1 MATAVANAEPA
12 SHRWRL
18 PERLPEIHGPALL
31 AYRLIWFLVAVLAV
45 MSVGYF
51 NYRWT
56 NDQITGSATV
66 YATGLAP
73 IDRFADGQHVR
84 PLSPESRRAGV
95 IDNDVIISIDG
106 HPAPDNDKDLGTL
119 LDGRD
124 GSRIIVG
131 LRDPS
136 GRSRD
141 VTLTRSSDNWRDAYA
156 GSGLTPVR
164 AFWIYFAID
173 ACANLLYLCA
183 ASVLFI
189 RKPADPVAALLSLGM
204 LLYLVNSRMIVPSL
218 TFVWTATG
226 SLSGAMLWLG
236 LLFFPDGRLAPRWW
250 PFAVVAILSAAVLNT
265 ATFWIPA
272 ALTVLQFVGFL
283 ALALTVAA
291 VVGRF
296 RAGSRVVRQQM
307 KFAMLG
313 FVACFGLVI
322 LSIILTQ
329 AAPFASTEGVRA
341 WLGLLSGLTG
351 SLAAVAIATGLLIAL
366 LRYRLYDVDSAIGR
380 SAAYGAMT
388 IGFVVLFASS
398 EKLIEL
404 LGQQYFGQ
412 SVGGVA
418 GGVAAALAAVV
429 IAPMHTRSHRW
440 AQKRFQKA
448 LFRLRH
454 GLPPLVGDLRETA
467 GLEQIAG
474 ATLDAIVAGV
484 RARHAALIS
493 GETVI
498 DAREIS
504 AAHVEEWR
512 RNWTPASHEG
522 IDRNRS
528 DPVFPIRVPLEAEGH
543 GRVGWLLL
551 GSRPDGSLFGKSE
564 CDAIENIAEP
574 VARAVQVALRRQERE
589 RQIESR
595 LQRVETEVRRT
606 SAKLGQLLKPR
617 RPHRASIGPGPD

>member
-1 MATAVANAEPA
+1 MDVASNGVNGVQ
-12 SHRWRL
+12 HRQGRLRL
-18 PERLPEIHGPALL
+18 PERLPEIRGAALL
-31 AYRLIWFLVAVLAV
+31 AYRLIWFLAAVLAV
-45 MSVGYF
+45 MSVSYF

-56 NDQITGSATV
+56 VDQITGSTTV
-66 YATGLAP
+66 YAMGLAP

-84 PLSPESRRAGV
+84 PLSAESRRAGV

-106 HPAPDNDKDLGTL
+106 RQAPDNDKDLAAL
-119 LDGRD
+119 LERPD

-136 GRSRD
+136 GRSRN

-156 GSGLTPVR
+156 RSGLTPVR
-164 AFWIYFAID
+164 SFWIYFVID

-183 ASVLFI
+183 AGLLFI

-204 LLYLVNSRMIVPSL
+204 LLYLVNSRMLVPSL

-226 SLSGAMLWLG
+226 SVSGTMLWLG

-250 PFAVVAILSAAVLNT
+250 PFAVLLILSAAVLNT

-272 ALTVLQFVGFL
+272 VLTVLQFVAFS

-296 RAGSRVVRQQM
+296 RAGSPVVRQQM

-313 FVACFGLVI
+313 FVACFGLVVLGI
-322 LSIILTQ
+322 VLTQ
-329 AAPFASTEGVRA
+329 AAPFAPTEGVRA
-341 WLGLLSGLTG
+341 WLGLLSGLAG
-351 SLAAVAIATGLLIAL
+351 SLAAVAIATGLLVAL
-366 LRYRLYDVDSAIGR
+366 LRYRLYDADTAIGR

-404 LGQQYFGQ
+404 LGQQYLGQ

-429 IAPMHTRSHRW
+429 IAPMHNKSHRW

-474 ATLDAIVAGV
+474 ATLDALVAGV
-484 RARHAALIS
+484 RARHAALIV
-493 GETVI
+493 GDRIV
-498 DAREIS
+498 DAREIP
-504 AAHVEEWR
+504 AADVNRWSR
-512 RNWTPASHEG
+512 TWTPAPHDG

-528 DPVFPIRVPLEAEGH
+528 DAVFPIRVPLEAEGH

-551 GSRPDGSLFGKSE
+551 GSRPDGTLFGKSE
-564 CDAIENIAEP
+564 RDAIEDIAEP

-589 RQIESR
+589 AVYESR
-595 LQRVETEVRRT
+595 FAALEQQIAELAR
-606 SAKLGQLLKPR
+606 KR
-617 RPHRASIGPGPD
+617 RPSPA